1 MLSSRPTAMTYVDRR
16 LEPSYDSPVR
26 FHMVAPSLTPGQVLG
41 HFRFIEEIGAGG
53 VGIVYRARDERLLRD
68 VAVKVLNPK
77 TLADESASRRFRREA
92 LILGRLNHPNV
103 EAVYDFHSER
113 GFDYLVIEYVPGTSL
128 DDRLHQG
135 ALPEK
140 EVISLGLQLARGLT
154 AAHTQGIIHRD
165 LKPGNL
171 RVTPENVLKILD
183 FGLAQLFAAPGAGT
197 LNETATV
204 TMEAPTLAGTLAYM
218 APEQLEG

>member
-1 MLSSRPTAMTYVDRR
+1 MVSPT
-16 LEPSYDSPVR
+16 
-26 FHMVAPSLTPGQVLG
+26 LTPGQILG
-41 HFRFIEEIGAGG
+41 HFRLIEEIGAGG

-77 TLADESASRRFRREA
+77 TLADDTASHRFRREA

-103 EAVYDFHSER
+103 EAVYDFHSEQ
-113 GFDYLVIEYVPGTSL
+113 GLDYLVLEYVPGSSL
-128 DDRLHQG
+128 NERLETG

-140 EVISLGLQLARGLT
+140 EVIVLGIQLARGLA
-154 AAHTQGIIHRD
+154 AAHAQGIIHRD

-183 FGLAQLFAAPGAGT
+183 FGLAQLFAAPGALT
-197 LNETATV
+197 ISETATV
-204 TMEAPTLAGTLAYM
+204 TLEAPPGLAGTLSYM
-218 APEQLEG
+218 APEQLEGL

>member
-1 MLSSRPTAMTYVDRR
+1 M
-16 LEPSYDSPVR
+16 
-26 FHMVAPSLTPGQVLG
+26 
-41 HFRFIEEIGAGG
+41 G
-53 VGIVYRARDERLLRD
+53 VVYRATTTRLERD

-77 TLADESASRRFRREA
+77 TLANESASRRFRREA

-113 GFDYLVIEYVPGTSL
+113 GLDYLVIEYVPGVSL

-171 RVTPENVLKILD
+171 RVTPDNVLKILD
-183 FGLAQLFAAPGAGT
+183 FGLAQLF
-197 LNETATV
+197 
-204 TMEAPTLAGTLAYM
+204 
-218 APEQLEG
+218 